1 MCKGETPSM
10 TLDPCPLP
18 SITGRRHKRRRAVP
32 APHLLKHRR
41 AELALGVGVAG
52 EPFPTVSALPLV
64 CCEVAWM
71 RERERERD
79 PALLSHP
86 SSSMAD
92 GRAWSRVMRAGELAM
107 LLTSCNTQETR
118 PCTLPGKQGEAGP
131 FCYNMIYNT

>member
-18 SITGRRHKRRRAVP
+18 STTGRRHKRRRAVP

-71 RERERERD
+71 REREREKERERERERSCS
-79 PALLSHP
+79 AL
-86 SSSMAD
+86 SSFIIY
-92 GRAWSRVMRAGELAM
+92 GREESLV
-107 LLTSCNTQETR
+107 
-118 PCTLPGKQGEAGP
+118 
-131 FCYNMIYNT
+131 